1 MTFAAFSWAAVAAI
15 AGGAGLSVLVLYL
28 LRRTPKPQ
36 LVSNVTFWMRAAQ
49 SSRPRF
55 LRASRIPWLAFLISL
70 LVAMLFVGE
79 IGDPRFGRGV
89 RGTTVI
95 VLGAGRSM
103 GATFGGERR
112 VDRATREVRR
122 WVDRSTAGGRVAVVR
137 AGVRPE
143 TLLSLTEDPADLDR
157 ALEGFDIDDGP
168 ADLAGALRLADR
180 IITTS
185 GDSGQIL
192 LVADRDVEGFETI
205 ATRVLIPVGVPSDTI
220 GIGDFS
226 ARRDPLAAGE
236 YVAQVQL
243 RSFSAREASARLQ
256 IYDGEVP
263 LLDRRVTLRAGDGVS
278 FTAQG
283 FSAERAELTARLE
296 SIEITGSED
305 ALAVDDIAY
314 AVVPALDPLSVLFV
328 SAGNPY
334 LEAALAVHPNADV
347 DTMSPEDFATQTGES
362 LAAWD
367 ALVLDRTPLPLGIE
381 HPSVLMF
388 SPPSGQLGS
397 EGPAE
402 RPRITAMLGSHPALR
417 GVRLDGIRV
426 GRALRFA
433 TEAGDQVLIRS
444 GGDAIAV
451 ARETRARR
459 MLAYGIELG
468 WTDLVERE
476 AFPLLVHDS
485 LQWTAAVRDVVPLPR
500 RLGEPI
506 YASADQT
513 VLGPDGEAVD
523 ATTLAAIRHQGIYH
537 VGERAEAFSAAIH
550 ARDIPSGASA
560 ARFRTSDPLPP
571 LAVLVAAAL
580 FALILLE
587 WTLLHR
593 GKLE

>member
-1 MTFAAFSWAAVAAI
+1 MTFAGFGLGALASI
-15 AGGAGLSVLVLYL
+15 AGGAALTVLALYL

-70 LVAMLFVGE
+70 LIAMLFVGE

-95 VLGAGRSM
+95 VLDAGRSM
-103 GATFGGERR
+103 GTTFAGQRR
-112 VDRATREVRR
+112 IDRAIREVRR

-137 AGVRPE
+137 AGMRPE
-143 TLLSLTEDPADLDR
+143 TLLALTEDPADLDR
-157 ALEGFDIDDGP
+157 ALEGFDLDDGP
-168 ADLAGALRLADR
+168 SNLTAALRLADR

-185 GDSGQIL
+185 GDPGQIL
-192 LVADRDVEGFETI
+192 LVSDRDAPDLETT
-205 ATRVLIPVGVPSDTI
+205 ATRVLIPVGVPSDSLA
-220 GIGDFS
+220 IGDFS

-236 YVAQVQL
+236 YVVQVQL
-243 RSFSAREASARLQ
+243 RSFSSREASARLQ

-263 LLDRRVTLRAGDGVS
+263 LLDRRVTLRAGEGVS

-283 FSAERAELTARLE
+283 FSAERAELTARLDE
-296 SIEITGSED
+296 IEITGSED
-305 ALAVDDIAY
+305 ALAVDDVAY

-328 SAGNPY
+328 TPGNPY
-334 LEAALAVHPNADV
+334 LEAALAVHPNATIF
-347 DTMSPEDFATQTGES
+347 TMSPADFGTQTDET
-362 LAAWD
+362 LAGYD
-367 ALVLDRTPLPLGIE
+367 VLLLDRTSLAEDLE

-388 SPPSGQLGS
+388 SPPSGQLAA

-417 GVRLDGIRV
+417 GVRLDGIRIR
-426 GRALRFA
+426 RALRFA
-433 TEAGDQVLIRS
+433 TQAGDQVLIRS
-444 GGDAIAV
+444 GGDALAV
-451 ARETRARR
+451 ARETPARR
-459 MLAYGIELG
+459 LLAYGIDLG

-485 LQWTAAVRDVVPLPR
+485 LQWVASVRDVVPLPR

-506 YASADQT
+506 YAAADQT
-513 VLGPDGEAVD
+513 VLGPDGEPVD
-523 ATTLAAIRHQGIYH
+523 ATALAAIRHQGIYH
-537 VGERAEAFSAAIH
+537 VGERAEVFSASIH

-571 LAVLVAAAL
+571 LAVLVALAL
-580 FALILLE
+580 LLLILAE

-593 GKLE
+593 GRLE